1 MAAPTILITTLAE
14 YQTRFWL
21 PVGQALARLGREAAF
36 LSFDDRSS
44 EMLRAA
50 NLRTTSF
57 VEERRATAAG
67 EAEAALARAGPDNVN
82 FWLGHERVAFAR
94 TDLAAMRRRLGHA
107 ILAAERAMAACG
119 GDLVMVQELGGFLSN
134 VGSFFA
140 ARARGV
146 DNLFLEPSFFRGR
159 FSVTAN
165 AFAAPRFPAVAA
177 REPAEACAAYLDQ
190 TLANEAIVVPL
201 KDRHHYRPALS
212 KVVNVANLRR
222 LAEKL
227 VDKHLHGKTQEFG
240 HIGLHVRQHARMLAN
255 SRRLRRVYRGHEG
268 LGPFLYYPL
277 HVPADVA
284 LTLRAPE
291 YLDQLAL
298 IDYLCRVAPDGVRV
312 AVKEHPAMIG
322 AIGAGGLI
330 ELARKYETLTVL
342 PPSTNNYRV
351 IRAAEAVV
359 TVNSKSGAEAGLV
372 GKPVVVLGDAFY
384 RDAPFATPA
393 DGLVDLA
400 PAIARARAPDPAAT
414 RRWFGGVWENT
425 YPGELY
431 VAEPGNVEAFAR
443 SLLAGLA

>member
-36 LSFDDRSS
+36 LSFDDRST

-57 VEERRATAAG
+57 TEERRATAAD

-82 FWLGHERVAFAR
+82 FWLGHERVAFAQ
-94 TDLAAMRRRLGHA
+94 TDLAAMRRRFGHA
-107 ILAAERAMAACG
+107 IVAAERAMAACG

-146 DNLFLEPSFFRGR
+146 DNLFIEPSFFRGR

-165 AFAAPRFPAVAA
+165 AFSSPRPPAGPG
-177 REPAEACAAYLDQ
+177 REPADACAAYLDQ
-190 TLANEAIVVPL
+190 TIASEAIVVPL

-212 KVVNVANLRR
+212 KLVNFGNARR

-240 HIGLHVRQHARMLAN
+240 HIGLHVRQHARMLVN
-255 SRRLRRVYRGHEG
+255 SRRLDRVYRPHGG
-268 LGPFLYYPL
+268 LGRFIYYPF
-277 HVPADVA
+277 HVPGDVA

-291 YLDQLAL
+291 YLDQLA
-298 IDYLCRVAPDGVRV
+298 IVDYLCRVAPDGVGV

-322 AIGAGGLI
+322 AIGAGRLI
-330 ELARKYETLTVL
+330 ELARKYETLAVL

-351 IRAAEAVV
+351 IHGAEAVV

-393 DGLVDLA
+393 DGLADLA

-414 RRWFGGVWENT
+414 GRWFGGLWEST

-431 VAEPGNVEAFAR
+431 VAEPGNVETFAR
-443 SLLAGLA
+443 SLLAGLS